1 MQQSVM
7 GRKTVR
13 LRHSNCIYVASV
25 EAVRDL
31 VTDRQTGILLLF
43 EMIDNSIRKQSDN
56 YCKQVD

>member
-1 MQQSVM
+1 M